1 MHNPPSPESK
11 PPMPLKKRL
20 LPIFL
25 SLFAAPAAAA
35 APAPACGPQALG
47 VSREMAV
54 DASERLAIGLE
65 TYPRTLALADHEV
78 VLTFD
83 DGPAAG
89 ATAQVLD
96 ALKAECA
103 RATFFLVGRH
113 AAEEPALVRRIVAEG
128 HNAGHHSYSHPARTL
143 RLMSDAAARA
153 DIDKGFSAVD
163 MAGYGAAGPAPRTPF
178 FRFPGFADTP
188 ELVRWLEDRG
198 IAVFG
203 ADLWASDWQDMT
215 PQAELE
221 LVMSRLEAKGGGIV
235 LFHDPR
241 ASTARMMPEF
251 LKALKARGFRLVHI
265 VPGRGPTP
273 IVEAKPGWTS
283 NTEAIIAKTLGAKAR
298 RGEPQEGRGVKAN

>member
-1 MHNPPSPESK
+1 
-11 PPMPLKKRL
+11 MPLKNGL
-20 LPIFL
+20 LL
-25 SLFAAPAAAA
+25 LLMSLFAATAASAEPARD
-35 APAPACGPQALG
+35 CGPQALG
-47 VSREMAV
+47 VSREIAV
-54 DASERLAIGLE
+54 DGSERLALGLE
-65 TYPRTLALADHEV
+65 TYPRTLRLADHEV

-83 DGPAAG
+83 DGPVAG
-89 ATAQVLD
+89 PTTQVLD

-143 RLMSDAAARA
+143 RLMSDEAARA
-153 DIDKGFSAVD
+153 DIDKGFAAVD
-163 MAGYGAAGPAPRTPF
+163 TAGFGAAGPAPRVAF

-188 ELVRWLEDRG
+188 ELVRWLEDRS
-198 IAVFG
+198 IVVFG
-203 ADLWASDWQDMT
+203 ADLWASDWQEMT

-221 LVMSRLEAKGGGIV
+221 LVMSRLEAARKGII

-251 LKALKARGFRLVHI
+251 LKTLKARGFKLVHL

-273 IVEAKPGWTS
+273 IDEAKPGWTS
-283 NTEAIIAKTLGAKAR
+283 TTEAIIAKTLGPKGHR
-298 RGEPQEGRGVKAN
+298 REPQEGRGVKTNDDFMR

>member
-1 MHNPPSPESK
+1 
-11 PPMPLKKRL
+11 MPLKNGL
-20 LPIFL
+20 LPIIL
-25 SLFAAPAAAA
+25 GLFAATAAAA
-35 APAPACGPQALG
+35 APGRECGPQALG
-47 VSREMAV
+47 VAREIAV
-54 DASERLAIGLE
+54 DGRERLALGLE

-83 DGPAAG
+83 DGPVAG
-89 ATAQVLD
+89 TTAQVLD

-113 AAEEPALVRRIVAEG
+113 AAEEPALVKRIVAEG

-143 RLMSDAAARA
+143 RLMSDPAARA
-153 DIDKGFSAVD
+153 DIDKGFAAVD
-163 MAGYGAAGPAPRTPF
+163 AAGFGAAGPSPRAPF

-188 ELVRWLEDRG
+188 ELVSWLEDRS

-221 LVMSRLEAKGGGIV
+221 LVMSRLEAARKGII
-235 LFHDPR
+235 LFHDSR

-251 LKALKARGFRLVHI
+251 LKALKARGFKLVHL
-265 VPGRGPTP
+265 VPGPGPTP
-273 IVEAKPGWTS
+273 IENAKPGWTS
-283 NTEAIIAKTLGAKAR
+283 NTEAIIAKTLGPKGQR
-298 RGEPQEGRGVKAN
+298 REPQEGRGVKTNDDLMR